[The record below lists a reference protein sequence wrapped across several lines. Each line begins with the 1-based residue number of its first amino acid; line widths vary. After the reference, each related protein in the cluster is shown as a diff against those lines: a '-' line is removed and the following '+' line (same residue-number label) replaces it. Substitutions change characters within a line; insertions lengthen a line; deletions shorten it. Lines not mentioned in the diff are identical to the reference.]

1 MTSPADGPRPAY
13 FAVRPPT
20 SQELYAALEAIFPE
34 FGSEDLLDDLKTS
47 DYGLHTVMHRFT
59 EHFGAEGSTASERQL
74 QALGGLINEAV
85 AVDDQLENAVSTCM
99 LEHFRQI
106 KVYKI
111 LSPYLS
117 RTAKQK
123 THA

>member
-1 MTSPADGPRPAY
+1 MKRPADGPQPTH

-20 SQELYAALEAIFPE
+20 PQELSVSLQTIFPE
-34 FGSEDLLDDLKTS
+34 FSSEDVLHDVGTS
-47 DYGLHTVMHRFT
+47 DYGLHTVMRNFT
-59 EHFGAEGSTASERQL
+59 EYFGAEGSTASERQL
-74 QALGGLINEAV
+74 RALGGLIDEAV

-99 LEHFRQI
+99 LEHLRQI
-106 KVYKI
+106 KAYKI

-117 RTAKQK
+117 RKAKQR